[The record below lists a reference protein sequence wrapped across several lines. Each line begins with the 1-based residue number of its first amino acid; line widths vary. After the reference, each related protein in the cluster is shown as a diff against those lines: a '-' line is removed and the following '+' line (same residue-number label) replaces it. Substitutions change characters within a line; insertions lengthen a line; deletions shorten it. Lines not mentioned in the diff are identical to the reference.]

1 MAQTLRNFKIENRRK
16 KIIEFLVQDKT
27 IREIAN
33 LLNCSEATINND
45 IKQIVP
51 PTVKH
56 KREFIN
62 KIFFLDDL
70 K

>member
-1 MAQTLRNFKIENRRK
+1 MSIDIK
-16 KIIEFLVQDKT
+16 KISTESRLENSYNIDQMET
-27 IREIAN
+27 IDI
-33 LLNCSEATINND
+33 LKTINND

-62 KIFFLDDL
+62 KVFFLDDL